1 MKLNLQPVRG
11 TKDVYGKDG
20 EFFNYIIAT
29 ARRISQ
35 NYNFQEIITPIFEFS
50 EVFHRSIGEATDI
63 ISKETY
69 TFIDRDKDS
78 LTLRPEFTAGVI
90 RAFISNG
97 LTQSIP
103 LKFFSAGPTF
113 RHERPQKGRY
123 RQFNQLNCEFIGAK
137 EPLSDVEVI
146 VLATDIL
153 KSLKLD
159 KSATLE
165 LNTVGDVES
174 RKIYRERLVTYLSK
188 YKDELSET
196 SKERLIKN
204 PLRILDSKDAGDRKI
219 LTDAPLITASLTD
232 AAKAFFDG
240 VLKGLAEMKVS
251 YKINPKLFRGLDYYT
266 HTVFEFTTDQLGSQG
281 TILAGGRYD
290 GLVSHMGGPQV
301 PAVGFAS
308 GVERLMELMKE
319 NKFELPASKL
329 ISMIPIG
336 AKAEAK
342 AMTLAHILRSQD
354 LNIEY
359 NFTADL
365 GKRMKHANKI
375 GAQAVIIFGDDEL
388 KQHKFKVKNMTSG
401 EEVFC
406 NEAEIVAVLHG
417 I

>member
-11 TKDVYGKDG
+11 TKDVFGKDS
-20 EFFNYIIAT
+20 EFFNFIISS
-29 ARRISQ
+29 ARNISQ
-35 NYNFQEIITPIFEFS
+35 HYNFQEIITPIFEFS

-90 RAFISNG
+90 RAFVSNG

-123 RQFNQLNCEFIGAK
+123 RQFNQLNFEFIGAK
-137 EPLSDVEVI
+137 EPFSDVEAI

-153 KSLKLD
+153 KALKLD

-165 LNTVGDVES
+165 LNTVGDMES
-174 RKIYRERLVTYLSK
+174 RRIYRERLVAYLQK

-196 SKERLIKN
+196 SKERLHQN
-204 PLRILDSKDAGDRKI
+204 PLRILDSKDAGDRK
-219 LTDAPLITASLTD
+219 LLADAPLITASLTD
-232 AAKAFFDG
+232 SAKAFFDG
-240 VLKGLAEMKVS
+240 VLEGLAAMKVS
-251 YKINPKLFRGLDYYT
+251 YVINPKLFRGLDYYT
-266 HTVFEFTTDQLGSQG
+266 NTVFEFTTDKLGSQG

-308 GVERLMELMKE
+308 GIERLMELMKE
-319 NKFELPASKL
+319 NHFELLAPKV

-336 AKAEAK
+336 VMAERK
-342 AMTLAHILRSQD
+342 AMTLAHILRSQG
-354 LNIEY
+354 LNVEY
-359 NFTADL
+359 NFTPDL
-365 GKRMKHANKI
+365 SKRMKHANKI
-375 GAQAVIIFGDDEL
+375 GVSAVIIFGDEEL
-388 KQHKFKVKNMTSG
+388 ERHEFKVKNMSTG
-401 EEVFC
+401 EEVIC
-406 NEAEIVAVLHG
+406 NEAEIVAVLNA